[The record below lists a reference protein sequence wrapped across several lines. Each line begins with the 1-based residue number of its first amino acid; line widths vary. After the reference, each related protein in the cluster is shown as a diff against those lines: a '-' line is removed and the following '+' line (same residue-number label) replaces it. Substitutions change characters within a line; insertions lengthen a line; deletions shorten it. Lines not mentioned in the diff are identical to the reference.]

1 MTVDK
6 LLDILSDD
14 EEGGKSTPEQYQ
26 QGDPFV
32 YDLDDMGNASF
43 LIWNETYQLRP
54 AELEELLRRGREM
67 GMKFEEIPSC
77 FLGDEWNTFRDTL
90 TPNPTYDEILTKM
103 AEYAHGDITDTG
115 IIKDANIVFNFMD
128 KRRRKTA
135 ESIVDALIH
144 EEDESINVDG
154 YAVTFEPHAEK
165 PGKIRHLING
175 QR

>member
-1 MTVDK
+1 MTVDQ

-32 YDLDDMGNASF
+32 YDVDDMGNASF

-54 AELEELLRRGREM
+54 AELEELLRRGKEM

-77 FLGDEWNTFRDTL
+77 FLGDEWNEFSDL
-90 TPNPTYDEILTKM
+90 LSPNPNYDEIISKM
-103 AEYAHGDITDTG
+103 AEYYKRDVSDTG
-115 IIKDANIVFNFMD
+115 MIKDANIVFNFMD

-135 ESIVDALIH
+135 ESVVDELV
-144 EEDESINVDG
+144 DE
-154 YAVTFEPHAEK
+154 
-165 PGKIRHLING
+165 
-175 QR
+175 